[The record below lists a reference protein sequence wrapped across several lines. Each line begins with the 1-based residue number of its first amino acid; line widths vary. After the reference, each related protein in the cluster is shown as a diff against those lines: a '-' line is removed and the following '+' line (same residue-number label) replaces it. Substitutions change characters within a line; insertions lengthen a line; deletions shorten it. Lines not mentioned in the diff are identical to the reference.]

1 MITRVVIVNLLVIV
15 WIQFSCFVVVLK
27 LKSCIILDFN
37 MKVVYDVY
45 FDKTL
50 GIRQQP
56 VLEKI
61 RSVLMDKRGWRRLG
75 YNFEYNFDKR
85 SKDIITI
92 CFVKE
97 SYIEEVCNFKG
108 LSCADLRDNTIY
120 INVNRWRRGSK
131 RSGLDLDSYRTY
143 VINHEIG
150 HLLGRGHAKP
160 GKHGTKVPVM
170 VQQTLGIG
178 GCRPN
183 PWPLI
188 WE

>member
-75 YNFEYNFDKR
+75 YNFEYNFD
-85 SKDIITI
+85 I
-92 CFVKE
+92 F
-97 SYIEEVCNFKG
+97 
-108 LSCADLRDNTIY
+108 
-120 INVNRWRRGSK
+120 INN
-131 RSGLDLDSYRTY
+131 L
-143 VINHEIG
+143 
-150 HLLGRGHAKP
+150 
-160 GKHGTKVPVM
+160 
-170 VQQTLGIG
+170 
-178 GCRPN
+178 
-183 PWPLI
+183 
-188 WE
+188 

>member
-1 MITRVVIVNLLVIV
+1 MYGYNLVSFL
-15 WIQFSCFVVVLK
+15 VVLK
-27 LKSCIILDFN
+27 LKSCIILDFNILDFN

-50 GIRQQP
+50 GIREQP
-56 VLEKI
+56 VMEKI

-75 YNFEYNFDKR
+75 YNFEYKYNFNFDTK
-85 SKDIITI
+85 SKDIISI

-97 SYIEEVCNFKG
+97 SYIKKVCNFTG
-108 LSCADLRDNTIY
+108 LSCADLRDNIIY

-150 HLLGRGHAKP
+150 HLLGRGHAQP
-160 GKHGTKVPVM
+160 GKRGTKVPVM

-178 GCRPN
+178 ECKPN